1 MLLKTPK
8 NWIKLEDSSKYRRQ
22 KVIYR
27 PAEQRLK
34 DWDEITDYPAIRSNI
49 REQAARCMDCG
60 IPFCQ
65 GNTGCPLGNIIPK
78 WNDYVFKN
86 NWRQALEQLLQTNNF
101 PEFTGRVCPA
111 PCESACCVGI
121 SSPAVTIKSIECAII
136 DYAFLQNWIKPHIPP
151 ARTGKN
157 VAIIGSG
164 PAGLAAA
171 AQLNKVGHAVVVYER
186 KNRIGGLLRYGIP
199 QMKLDKFV
207 VDRRIKLMEDEGIR
221 FITNTS
227 IGDAVPAKLL
237 LKENDAVLVCTGS
250 TTPRDLRIPNRD
262 VKESV
267 LLWDF
272 LEKSQRRRAGD
283 DISWEGLDPTG
294 KRVIVLGGG
303 DTAT

>member
-1 MLLKTPK
+1 M
-8 NWIKLEDSSKYRRQ
+8 
-22 KVIYR
+22 
-27 PAEQRLK
+27 
-34 DWDEITDYPAIRSNI
+34 
-49 REQAARCMDCG
+49 
-60 IPFCQ
+60 
-65 GNTGCPLGNIIPK
+65 
-78 WNDYVFKN
+78 
-86 NWRQALEQLLQTNNF
+86 EQLLQTNNF

-207 VDRRIKLMEDEGIR
+207 VDRRIKLMEEEGIR

-262 VKESV
+262 AKGICFAM
-267 LLWDF
+267 DF

-303 DTAT
+303 DTATDCIGTCLRLNAKSVKAFEIMARPSDERTQQNPWPQWPFTFKQDYGHEEAQLRDGVDPRTYAISTKEFIAERNSIGVNI